1 MELICL
7 IAGHNKVLD
16 VKHENGSSKYYTVC
30 SDCHKKWPVKQLNE
44 QVNEHVDE
52 HIDEQPENQ
61 KELAMESKE
70 LIVPNFYE
78 SVV

>member
-16 VKHENGSSKYYTVC
+16 LKQENGSSKYYTVC
-30 SDCHKKWPVKQLNE
+30 SDCHKRWPDEQLNE
-44 QVNEHVDE
+44 RLQKHVDE
-52 HIDEQPENQ
+52 QPDKQ
-61 KELAMESKE
+61 KKSATNSKR
-70 LIVPNFYE
+70 LIVPNFYG